1 MTATFLQIPF
11 PVFFDSNGDPLDN
24 GFVYIGRADQDPISD
39 PIEVYF
45 DADLTIPA
53 AQPLRTIRGRV
64 NQGGAPGNIY
74 ANLAVPSAYS
84 MTVLNKNKELVF
96 SVPQGTGFNSALG
109 NLDITNNTITAQNPN
124 GDIILD
130 PPGTGDVAV
139 QSNLGIGT
147 TAPTFATGTG
157 IEIEQAGP
165 ATLRLQN
172 TQTDKAAELH
182 VDTNVVLGGI
192 SANQNLILQT
202 NNTNRLTITNG
213 GAATFAG
220 DLTVSGNQ
228 TNTGNYTSAAGN
240 LTLTAGDLTVTAG
253 TATVNTLS
261 VSGAASVTGALTG
274 STASLT
280 TSLSVPEITLN
291 NGTNSSA
298 LILQYS
304 GVERARLTSRL
315 TGGIAFTTSSSSTT
329 RMALANEGSLQVNGG
344 SSALTT
350 TNLSSSAFT
359 YFETVSKKAIFGSY
373 DAESGSSLSLRTNV
387 ANALP
392 VTRLDISPSGVFTI
406 NSGGAGFNAYLDED
420 NMASNSAS
428 AIASQQSIKAYVDA
442 SVAAGVPTGTIVDFA
457 GTSAPSGWL
466 LCNGQLLERTAQAA
480 LFAVIGTAFN
490 TGGES
495 GSQFRLPDFRGRVS
509 AGVDDSTVDRLSTTY
524 FGNSAEAI
532 GNSGGLD
539 RHTLATSEMP
549 SHSHGITS
557 TARRDGGSPPGG
569 SFPHGSNAGT
579 NTTLATVGLTLSI
592 DNTGGGGAHANVQ
605 PTLIVNKMIKT

>member
-109 NLDITNNTITAQNPN
+109 NLDVTNNTITAQNAN
-124 GDIILD
+124 GNIILD
-130 PPGTGDVAV
+130 PPGTGEVAV

-147 TAPTFATGTG
+147 TDPTFSAGTG

-165 ATLRLQN
+165 ATLRLEN
-172 TQTDKAAELH
+172 TQTDKAAELR
-182 VDTNVVLGGI
+182 VDTNVILAGV
-192 SANQNLILQT
+192 STDQNLVLQT
-202 NNTNRLTITNG
+202 NNADRLTITNA
-213 GAATFAG
+213 GAATFSGALNVTG
-220 DLTVSGNQ
+220 D
-228 TNTGNYTSAAGN
+228 YTSAAGDI
-240 LTLTAGDLTVTAG
+240 TLTGGDLTVTAG
-253 TATVNTLS
+253 TATINTLS
-261 VSGAASVTGALTG
+261 VSGTASVTGALTG

-291 NGTNSSA
+291 NGTGASFMA
-298 LILQYS
+298 LQHT
-304 GVERARLTSRL
+304 GVERARLT
-315 TGGIAFTTSSSSTT
+315 
-329 RMALANEGSLQVNGG
+329 ALAAGGLEFGVNTGQTKRMSLTEEGSLQVNGS
-344 SSALTT
+344 SSALALAD
-350 TNLSSSAFT
+350 LSNSAFL
-359 YFETVSKKAIFGSY
+359 YYETNNHKAILGAFS
-373 DAESGSSLSLRTNV
+373 DSAPSSLSFRTSGN
-387 ANALP
+387 NTLP
-392 VTRLDISPSGVFTI
+392 AERLTISATGDFTL
-406 NSGGAGFNAYLDED
+406 NSDTATFNSFLDED
-420 NMASNSAS
+420 DMTSNSDT
-428 AIASQQSIKAYVDA
+428 AIASQQSIKTYVDA
-442 SVAAGVPTGTIVDFA
+442 AVAAGVPTGTIVDFG
-457 GTSAPSGWL
+457 GTSIPGGWEVCDGRSL
-466 LCNGQLLERTAQAA
+466 SRADYAA

-490 TGGES
+490 IGGEPS
-495 GSQFRLPDFRGRVS
+495 TQFRLPDFRGRVS
-509 AGVDDSTVDRLSTTY
+509 AGVDDSTVNRLDATY
-524 FGNSAEAI
+524 FGNSAEAV
-532 GNSGGLD
+532 GNSGGSD

-592 DNTGGGGAHANVQ
+592 DNTGGGGAHANIQ